1 MNFSTQDTNWA
12 LSAKGNYWRRLDGK
26 VLVVG
31 QSKNSGDYW
40 ARQDG
45 EYLKGKFRTKEQAQ
59 HAAET
64 GTSGVR
70 EKQPPVKSV
79 RSGDVL

>member
-1 MNFSTQDTNWA
+1 MNYSTENTNWA
-12 LSAKGNYWRRLDGK
+12 ISAKGNYWRRLDGK

-31 QSKNSGDYW
+31 QSKASGDYW

-64 GTSGVR
+64 VTSGMR
-70 EKQPPVKSV
+70 EKWSPIKSV
-79 RSGDVL
+79 RGNDVL

>member
-1 MNFSTQDTNWA
+1 MFNTQNTNWA
-12 LSAKGNYWRRLDGK
+12 LSAKGNHWRSLDGK

-31 QSKNSGDYW
+31 QSKANGDYW

-64 GTSGVR
+64 GTSHVR

>member
-1 MNFSTQDTNWA
+1 MFITQNTNWA
-12 LSAKGNYWRRLDGK
+12 LSAKGNHWRRLDGK

-31 QSKNSGDYW
+31 QSKASGDYW

-64 GTSGVR
+64 ETSGSR

-79 RSGDVL
+79 RSVDVL

>member
-1 MNFSTQDTNWA
+1 MNYSTHDTSWA
-12 LSAKGNYWRRLDGK
+12 ISAKGNYWRRLDGK

-31 QSKNSGDYW
+31 QSKTSGDYW
-40 ARQDG
+40 ARQDD

-64 GTSGVR
+64 ETSRVR
-70 EKQPPVKSV
+70 EKQPPVNSV

>member
-1 MNFSTQDTNWA
+1 MFNTENTNWT
-12 LSAKGNYWRRLDGK
+12 LSSKGNHWRKLDGK

-31 QSKNSGDYW
+31 QSKTSGDYW

-59 HAAET
+59 YALET
-64 GTSGVR
+64 GTSGIR
-70 EKQPPVKSV
+70 EKRPPVKLIW
-79 RSGDVL
+79 SGNVL

>member
-1 MNFSTQDTNWA
+1 MFITQNTNWA
-12 LSAKGNYWRRLDGK
+12 LSAKGNHWRRLDGK

-31 QSKNSGDYW
+31 QSKASGDYW

-45 EYLKGKFRTKEQAQ
+45 EYLKGKFCTNEQAQ

-64 GTSGVR
+64 ETSGSR

-79 RSGDVL
+79 RSVDVL